1 MAIATRA
8 RLGAAAAADA
18 DVDAAAKAGAAP
30 DPGAPAGPTYFVA
43 DTASDMWQ
51 VGVVAWLLL
60 TGRPLFGGDTSDEQA
75 RRGTPRWDVGGRP
88 THVVEWGLPPDGV
101 AAAHHGEA
109 QKT

>member
-8 RLGAAAAADA
+8 RLAAAAAADA
-18 DVDAAAKAGAAP
+18 DVDAAAKAGAGP
-30 DPGAPAGPTYFVA
+30 DPTAPAGPTYFVA

-75 RRGTPRWDVGGRP
+75 RRGTPRWDVGWQADACCRVGP
-88 THVVEWGLPPDGV
+88 TS
-101 AAAHHGEA
+101 
-109 QKT
+109 